1 MYLPKPE
8 LTSDSKFR
16 AYGGDN
22 LTLFCSFSKPDE
34 PILSPG
40 LHFRENK
47 TEKFGLRFELN
58 GTVLETDN
66 RHNVVKMEEYVNNKL
81 SAQINLTVFNLD
93 RSRDEGEY
101 KCIVE
106 DEYGNLNYVEKHLSF
121 INEVFVN
128 LEPETSVITVRS
140 DIKDV
145 TFRINFISSYSTTTT
160 TIMIMKNLNN
170 EKISNGHDI
179 FNRTKYDVKIQD
191 GKVELTIKQPDINDF
206 GNYTILATSVGKKF
220 STSVMLIVKTKPVVT
235 VKDVYVVKGQPINV
249 TCKVTGYPASIVS
262 WSKYKSDKTI
272 YLCLINFINF

>member
-22 LTLFCSFSKPDE
+22 LTLFCSFSKTDE

-106 DEYGNLNYVEKHLSF
+106 DEYGNLNHVEKHLSF

-191 GKVELTIKQPDINDF
+191 EKVELTIKQPDINDF

-220 STSVMLIVKTKPVVT
+220 STSVMLIVKTKPVVA

-249 TCKVTGYPASIVS
+249 TCTVTGYPASIVS